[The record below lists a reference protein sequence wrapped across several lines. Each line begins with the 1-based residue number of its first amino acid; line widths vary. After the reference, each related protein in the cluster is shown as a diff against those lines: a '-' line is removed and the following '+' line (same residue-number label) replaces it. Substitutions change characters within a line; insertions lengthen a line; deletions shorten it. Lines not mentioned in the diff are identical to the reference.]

1 MKNDPPT
8 LISTIETLNDIQDI
22 ENYLHSLSQ
31 LVKTKNE
38 IITLLSTR
46 IKSNETQLK
55 QYIIDSSENIINVF
69 TKIQSLKKDFE
80 TFKRNFDSYT
90 NQTIILKRKYIEP
103 FEKLKQSIT
112 NKANIDEVIIL
123 YDSTKNF
130 KNDIKL
136 LHNHY
141 LQDTLTLSAN
151 TFDLY
156 IRIRTKYPLNKF
168 INITYI
174 KEEFEWFNRTDSNII
189 SKYRTKFEE
198 SILTKNNS
206 LMLTYF
212 NFYSKLNLLS
222 NEITSFSNK
231 ILNELMVSTFLN
243 KIIKNTINPIELLHT
258 NILKIR
264 KELEMFFESVENYY
278 SIFTNMSKLLKS
290 SYDKNK
296 FILYENILEMV
307 CIILI
312 CFLL

>member
-1 MKNDPPT
+1 MKNDPTT

-46 IKSNETQLK
+46 IISNETQLK

-141 LQDTLTLSAN
+141 LQDTLTLNAN

-156 IRIRTKYPLNKF
+156 IRIKTKYPLNKF

-243 KIIKNTINPIELLHT
+243 KIIKYTINPIELLHK

-278 SIFTNMSKLLKS
+278 NIFTNMSKLLKS

>member
-46 IKSNETQLK
+46 IISNETQLK

-151 TFDLY
+151 T
-156 IRIRTKYPLNKF
+156 
-168 INITYI
+168 
-174 KEEFEWFNRTDSNII
+174 
-189 SKYRTKFEE
+189 
-198 SILTKNNS
+198 
-206 LMLTYF
+206 
-212 NFYSKLNLLS
+212 
-222 NEITSFSNK
+222 
-231 ILNELMVSTFLN
+231 
-243 KIIKNTINPIELLHT
+243 
-258 NILKIR
+258 
-264 KELEMFFESVENYY
+264 
-278 SIFTNMSKLLKS
+278 
-290 SYDKNK
+290 
-296 FILYENILEMV
+296 
-307 CIILI
+307 
-312 CFLL
+312 